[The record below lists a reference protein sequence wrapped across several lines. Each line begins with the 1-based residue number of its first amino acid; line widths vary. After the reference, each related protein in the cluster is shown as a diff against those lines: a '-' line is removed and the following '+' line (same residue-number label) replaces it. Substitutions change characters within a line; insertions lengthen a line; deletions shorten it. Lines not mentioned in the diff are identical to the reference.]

1 METLWN
7 DLRYGWRML
16 GKAPG
21 FTAVAVLT
29 LALGIGANSAIFSV
43 VYSTLLRP
51 LPFPH
56 ADRLQMI
63 WETDPNLGITRGA
76 AAPAQFRDWQR
87 QNRCF
92 EEMAV
97 LRTWFYTIT
106 GRNEPEQLWGM
117 ATSANFFHLLG
128 VRPLAGRDFLPEEET
143 LGRNQVV
150 ILSYGIWQRRFAGDR
165 AIVGQSIQIDEK
177 PYTVIGILPQGFS
190 LFGTSRQFD
199 LWMPFAFDPA
209 HMNRG
214 DHSVL
219 VFGRLKPNVSGQQAQ
234 AEMQTIMQRLN
245 HQYPDT
251 DTSGIRVSPMQDEP
265 VRDIRPALLL
275 LVCAVGFVLLIACV
289 NVANLLLARSAIR
302 SREMA
307 IRGALGA
314 GQWRIVRQLL
324 TESLLLALAG
334 GAVGLLLAE
343 GGLRL
348 LHVIL
353 PPAGGLGELPRMNE
367 IGLHPVVVGFTLL
380 VCCVTGVIFGLAPA
394 MQMAHTSMSETL
406 KEGSRGST
414 GARRGRFVSAA
425 LVVSEIGLSLLLLVG
440 AGLLVRSFARLINE
454 QIGFRPAH
462 LLTMQLWLPEAHYA
476 DGQPLVNFYG
486 QALDRVRA
494 VPGVDSVTAA
504 NFLPM
509 SGWFDLCDFDIQGR
523 AVRPPG
529 KEFTSHYTV
538 VDSQYIRT
546 MGLALKQGR
555 DFSPADG
562 PNTQGV
568 AIVNESLARQ
578 YWPQQDPVGQEIRVH
593 IAPSGAPWKPEPRN
607 TWLRVVGVVGGI
619 RDWSWD
625 QQISDEMYLPYTQ
638 NPSRLMRLVVRTNT
652 DPVDMTQAI
661 RHTLGDL
668 DPNQPVT
675 EIRTM
680 DQLVDSALARRRLSM
695 ILLAIFAG
703 FATLLAGIGIYG
715 VMSFAV
721 SQRTHEIGIRLALGA
736 QPRNVVNM
744 IVGEG
749 MLLSMVGVLLGF
761 IGSVL
766 SMRAIRSLL
775 YGISAL
781 DPITF
786 AGVAAFLAAV
796 AFASCYFPARR
807 ATKVDPIKAMR
818 SEN

>member
-1 METLWN
+1 METLWK

-63 WETDPNLGITRGA
+63 WETDASLGITRGA
-76 AAPAQFRDWQR
+76 TSPAQFLDWKK
-87 QNRCF
+87 QNRSF
-92 EEMAV
+92 EEMSV
-97 LRTWFYTIT
+97 LRAWFYTIT

-117 ATSANFFHLLG
+117 AASANFFHLLG
-128 VRPLAGRDFLPEEET
+128 VKPLAGRDFLPEEET
-143 LGRNQVV
+143 PGRDQVV

-165 AIVGQSIQIDEK
+165 AILGRSMQIDEK
-177 PYTVIGILPQGFS
+177 PYTVVGILPQGFS

-199 LWMPFAFDPA
+199 LWTPIAFDPA
-209 HMNRG
+209 RMTRD
-214 DHSVL
+214 DHSVV
-219 VFGRLKPNVSGQQAQ
+219 VFGRLKPGVSSEQAQ

-245 HQYPDT
+245 RQYPDT

-265 VRDIRPALLL
+265 VRDIRPALIL

-289 NVANLLLARSAIR
+289 NVANLLLARSATR
-302 SREMA
+302 SREIA
-307 IRGALGA
+307 IRAALGA

-324 TESLLLALAG
+324 TESMLLALAG

-353 PPAGGLGELPRMNE
+353 PAAGGVGELPRMND
-367 IGLHPVVVGFTLL
+367 IGLHPVVVGFTLSI
-380 VCCVTGVIFGLAPA
+380 CCITGVVFGLAPA
-394 MQMAHTSMSETL
+394 IQIAHTSMSETL

-454 QIGFRPAH
+454 QIGFRPKH
-462 LLTMQLWLPEAHYA
+462 LLTMQLSLPVAHYP
-476 DGQPLVNFYG
+476 DGQPVVNFYG
-486 QALDRVRA
+486 QALERVRGL
-494 VPGVDSVTAA
+494 PGVDSVTAA

-509 SGWFDLCDFDIQGR
+509 SGWSDVCDFDVRGR
-523 AVRPPG
+523 AAQPPG
-529 KEFTSHYTV
+529 KEFSSHYTV
-538 VDSQYIRT
+538 VDWQYVRT
-546 MGLALKQGR
+546 LGLTLKEGR
-555 DFSPADG
+555 DFSSADG
-562 PNTQGV
+562 PGTQGV
-568 AIVNESLARQ
+568 VIVNESLARQ
-578 YWPQQDPVGQEIRVH
+578 YWPLQDPVGQEIRVH
-593 IAPSGAPWKPEPRN
+593 IVPSGAPWKPEPRA
-607 TWLRVVGVVGGI
+607 TWLRVIGVVGGI
-619 RDWSWD
+619 RDWSWNE
-625 QQISDEMYLPYTQ
+625 QILDEMYLPSTQ
-638 NPSRLMRLVVRTNT
+638 NPSRLMRLVVRSSADPTAMTN
-652 DPVDMTQAI
+652 AI
-661 RHTLGDL
+661 RGALVDL
-668 DPNQPVT
+668 DSNQPVS
-675 EIRTM
+675 EIKTM

-736 QPRNVVNM
+736 QPHNVVNM

-761 IGSVL
+761 IASVL

-775 YGISAL
+775 YGISTL
-781 DPITF
+781 DPVTF
-786 AGVAAFLAAV
+786 FGVAIFLAAV

-807 ATKVDPIKAMR
+807 ATKVDPIRAMR

>member
-1 METLWN
+1 MQTLWN

-56 ADRLQMI
+56 ADQLQMI
-63 WETDPNLGITRGA
+63 WETDASLGLTRGA
-76 AAPAQFRDWQR
+76 VAPAQFLDWQR
-87 QNRCF
+87 QSRTF
-92 EEMAV
+92 DKMSVE
-97 LRTWFYTIT
+97 RTWFYTLT
-106 GRNEPEQLWGM
+106 GRAEPEQVWGM
-117 ATSANFFHLLG
+117 ATSTNFFQLLAIK
-128 VRPLAGRDFLPEEET
+128 PMAGRDFLAEEET
-143 LGRNQVV
+143 PGRNQVV
-150 ILSYGIWQRRFAGDR
+150 ILSYGIWQRRFAGDP
-165 AIVGQSIQIDEK
+165 AILGQSIQIDEK
-177 PYTVIGILPQGFS
+177 PYIVVGILPRGFS

-199 LWMPFAFDPA
+199 VWTPFAFDPA
-209 HMNRG
+209 HMNRD

-219 VFGRLKPNVSGQQAQ
+219 VFGRLKPEATQEQAQ
-234 AEMQTIMQRLN
+234 AEMETILQRLRRD
-245 HQYPDT
+245 YPDT
-251 DTSGIRVSPMQDEP
+251 DTSGVRVSPMQDEP
-265 VRDIRPALLL
+265 VRDIRPALML

-289 NVANLLLARSAIR
+289 NVANLLLARSASR
-302 SREMA
+302 SREIA
-307 IRGALGA
+307 IRAALGA

-324 TESLLLALAG
+324 TESLLLSFAG
-334 GAVGLLLAE
+334 GVFGLLLAE

-353 PPAGGLGELPRMNE
+353 PPQGGLGELPRMNE
-367 IGLHPVVVGFTLL
+367 IGLHPVVVGFTFLI
-380 VCCVTGVIFGLAPA
+380 CCVTGVVFGLAPA
-394 MQMAHTSMSETL
+394 IQIAHTSLSETL

-425 LVVSEIGLSLLLLVG
+425 LVVSEIALSLLLLVG
-440 AGLLVRSFARLINE
+440 AGLLVRSFALLINE
-454 QIGFRPAH
+454 DIGFRPEH
-462 LLTMQLWLPEAHYA
+462 LLTMQVWLPETHYA
-476 DGQPLVNFYG
+476 DGRPLVNFYG

-494 VPGVDSVTAA
+494 VPGVESATAA

-509 SGWFDLCDFDIQGR
+509 SGWFDLCDFDIQGHP
-523 AVRPPG
+523 APPPG
-529 KEFTSHYTV
+529 KEFTGHYTV
-538 VDSQYIRT
+538 VDSQYVHT
-546 MGLALKQGR
+546 MGLALKEGR
-555 DFSPADG
+555 DFSSADG
-562 PNTQGV
+562 AETQGV
-568 AIVNESLARQ
+568 VIVNESLAHQ
-578 YWPQQDPVGQEIRVH
+578 YWPQQDAIGQEISIHVP
-593 IAPSGAPWKPEPRN
+593 PSSAPWKPQQRN
-607 TWLRVVGVVGGI
+607 NWLRVVGVVGDI
-619 RDWSWD
+619 RDWSWN
-625 QQISDEMYLPYTQ
+625 QQLPDELYLPYTQ
-638 NPSRLMRLVVRTNT
+638 NPSRLMRLVVRTNAE
-652 DPVDMTQAI
+652 PESMTTAI
-661 RHTLGDL
+661 RHTLESL

-736 QPRNVVNM
+736 QPRNLVNM

-749 MLLSMVGVLLGF
+749 MMLSMVGVLLGF
-761 IGSVL
+761 IASML
-766 SMRAIRSLL
+766 SMRTIRSLL

-781 DPITF
+781 DPVTF
-786 AGVAAFLAAV
+786 FGVAAFLAAV

-807 ATKVDPIKAMR
+807 ATKVDPIQALR
-818 SEN
+818 SEH